1 MDNPT
6 VSVPPDPIVITGMG
20 WVTPLGNSVHDVWND
35 LLKGETGIRPTPSEI
50 PLRSDLAA
58 IVPTVSLSEDPHSR
72 NLRFTISAVES
83 ALADAGITID
93 ADGLELILGTSYAGN
108 LDDPETPSL
117 YTWAQQ
123 VAERLGHARPP
134 LCVTTA
140 CSAGSDAVVM
150 GAELIRSG
158 RREICVCVGTDVV
171 TPAKRLGHSLLGTMT
186 DQALRSF
193 DSRHNGMVLG
203 EGAGVIVLESAGH
216 ARERAARAHAL
227 LRGTGSAND
236 AAGMTAPDPSGASV
250 VLAVERALS
259 GTGVTAR
266 DIAVVSAHG
275 TGTPVNDAVEATSLR
290 TLFGSG
296 APGPVVY
303 GTKGALGHSL
313 GACGIIEAITVVK
326 ALDDGLVPPV
336 HGLGTPMDD
345 FPLPL
350 PIGAPSPVPRT
361 SGLSLTL
368 GFGGFNTA
376 LLLTHPGSAH
386 E

>member
-1 MDNPT
+1 MDNPNI
-6 VSVPPDPIVITGMG
+6 SVPQDPCFITGMG
-20 WVTPLGNSVHDVWND
+20 WVTPLGNSVDDVWND
-35 LLKGETGIRPTPSEI
+35 LLEGKSGVRPTLSEI
-50 PLRSDLAA
+50 PVRSDLAA
-58 IVPTVSLSEDPHSR
+58 IVPTVPLHEGPHSR
-72 NLRFTISAVES
+72 NLLFAASAVES

-108 LDDPETPSL
+108 LDDPESPSL
-117 YTWAQQ
+117 YAWAEQ
-123 VAERLGHARPP
+123 VAQRLGYPRPP

-140 CSAGSDAVVM
+140 CSAGSDAVLM

-171 TPAKRLGHSLLGTMT
+171 TPAKRLGHSMLGTMS

-203 EGAGVIVLESAGH
+203 EGAGVLVLESADH
-216 ARERAARAHAL
+216 ARARSARVHAL

-236 AAGMTAPDPSGASV
+236 AAGMTAPDPSGSSV
-250 VLAVERALS
+250 VLAVERALA
-259 GTGVTAR
+259 GTALTTDDV
-266 DIAVVSAHG
+266 AVVSAHG

-296 APGPVVY
+296 AAGPIVY

-313 GACGIIEAITVVK
+313 GACGTIEAITVVK
-326 ALDDGLVPPV
+326 ALEDGLVPPV
-336 HGLGTPMDD
+336 QGLDTPMDD

-350 PIGAPSPVPRT
+350 PAGAPSPVHGT
-361 SGLSLTL
+361 AGLSLTL

-376 LLLTHPGSAH
+376 LLLSRPGSDH